1 MTVQNQ
7 FQQIFWPP
15 GPEPRP
21 EAKRFAGIYF
31 AQSCGVVWCG
41 MVVCGVVW
49 HVVWYGGMVVW
60 HVVWYGVVWYGVVW
74 CGMVW
79 YGVVWCGMVWFGVV
93 WCGLVWFGVIIQHF

>member
-1 MTVQNQ
+1 MSANLLR
-7 FQQIFWPP
+7 P
-15 GPEPRP
+15 GRGSGPGGQ
-21 EAKRFAGIYF
+21 KICWNLFCT

-60 HVVWYGVVWYGVVW
+60 HVVWYGVVW

-79 YGVVWCGMVWFGVV
+79 CDKSNPILKQSAVFQDRKVTWFVS
-93 WCGLVWFGVIIQHF
+93 FVIFE